1 MDPGLTRPSAVVK
14 RLAGKSESMSVAL
27 AGRQV
32 TRSGASATV
41 PTPNAMPRPD
51 LMSSIARQYFELT
64 KPRVVALIVFT
75 AIIGMFLAVP
85 GWPPLRQSL
94 AGFIGIW
101 LAAASAAAIN
111 HLIDQRIDRV
121 MARTAHRPLPTGSLT
136 PTQVL
141 VFAISLGALSMA
153 ILIALVNP
161 LTAILTFASLIGY
174 AIVYTAFLKRAT
186 SQNIVI
192 GGAAGAAPPLL
203 GWAAVT
209 GQVHPYAL
217 LLFLIIF
224 VWTPPHFWALAIFRV
239 EDYSRAQVPMLPVT
253 HGVTYTRW
261 HVLAYTV
268 LLLIVT
274 VLPYLTGMSGVF
286 YLGGALMLGAG
297 FLYYAIRLL
306 NPPDELFAM
315 KVFNF
320 SIIYLMALF
329 AFLLI
334 DHYLMPMPVSFNP
347 GLNFKPVA

>member
-1 MDPGLTRPSAVVK
+1 
-14 RLAGKSESMSVAL
+14 
-27 AGRQV
+27 
-32 TRSGASATV
+32 
-41 PTPNAMPRPD
+41 
-51 LMSSIARQYFELT
+51 
-64 KPRVVALIVFT
+64 
-75 AIIGMFLAVP
+75 
-85 GWPPLRQSL
+85 
-94 AGFIGIW
+94 
-101 LAAASAAAIN
+101 
-111 HLIDQRIDRV
+111 
-121 MARTAHRPLPTGSLT
+121 
-136 PTQVL
+136 
-141 VFAISLGALSMA
+141 
-153 ILIALVNP
+153 
-161 LTAILTFASLIGY
+161 
-174 AIVYTAFLKRAT
+174 
-186 SQNIVI
+186 
-192 GGAAGAAPPLL
+192 LL

-268 LLLIVT
+268 LLVVVT

-315 KVFNF
+315 KVFNY